1 MFRRSMRSL
10 PSASSGCPRYF
21 TIPTDSGKVSFDI
34 VYTKTGHPRQIRP
47 ASRDPLSPLN
57 WAGTMW
63 DATNSGTFSLT
74 YDDGTFSASGSFD
87 SSGNFGEMGAERNG
101 LFLNH
106 EEEDANGVVESGAQL
121 FSLLPTPT
129 QTSQLATSGIV
140 QQPARLV
147 LLKGRVPVKVTQ

>member
-87 SSGNFGEMGAERNG
+87 SSGNFGEMGTERNG

-106 EEEDANGVVESGAQL
+106 EEEDANDDANSGAQ
-121 FSLLPTPT
+121 SLSLSLNPA
-129 QTSQLATSGIV
+129 QVSQGALSGIGN
-140 QQPARLV
+140 QPVKWV
-147 LLKGRVPVKVTQ
+147 LLRGRVPVKVTH